1 MKKLLIKIKF
11 LWFFA
16 KSLFSTKIEGFD
28 SYTDS
33 KVQQAIDPHSW
44 GKEQLRRFLATYN
57 VNAEDKIDYTNTYEH
72 HHSNF
77 KHLDNGE
84 QTNVLEVVG
93 LKYEEDGKT
102 PLNAAEV
109 FDMTY
114 EEYSKYKESILPR
127 AEHSTITYEEVQEFI
142 KNERKSTETKGNEE
156 SIQNSIVQRVSTK

>member
-16 KSLFSTKIEGFD
+16 KSLFSAKIEGLD
-28 SYTDS
+28 SYTES

-44 GKEQLRRFLATYN
+44 GKEQLRRFLTTYN

-114 EEYSKYKESILPR
+114 EEYSRYKESILPR
-127 AEHSTITYEEVQEFI
+127 AEHNTITYEEVRQFI
-142 KNERKSTETKGNEE
+142 EEQRTNKEE
-156 SIQNSIVQRVSTK
+156 SGEVPKNSIIQRVSTK

>member
-16 KSLFSTKIEGFD
+16 KSLFSAKIEGLD
-28 SYTDS
+28 SYTES

-72 HHSNF
+72 HYSNF

-114 EEYSKYKESILPR
+114 EEYSRYKESILPR
-127 AEHSTITYEEVQEFI
+127 AEHNTITYEEVKQFI
-142 KNERKSTETKGNEE
+142 EEQRTTKEE
-156 SIQNSIVQRVSTK
+156 SGEVPKNSIIQRVSTK